1 MEKDEKKVLKWLLL
15 SAEQKNQDSMCIL
28 GELYMNGTPGL
39 EKNWKEAE
47 KWFQLSARHGHKKAI
62 PFLRYLYM
70 TGGPGLEKIMEKRS
84 NGYSRWQTKETGNP
98 LIFWD
103 NCTCLAAPD
112 LRRITGKQPNT

>member
-15 SAEQKNQDSMCIL
+15 SAE
-28 GELYMNGTPGL
+28 
-39 EKNWKEAE
+39 
-47 KWFQLSARHGHKKAI
+47 
-62 PFLRYLYM
+62 
-70 TGGPGLEKIMEKRS
+70 LEKIMEKRS

>member
-47 KWFQLSARHGHKKAI
+47 KWFQLSARHGNKKAI

-70 TGGPGLEKIMEKRS
+70 TGGPGLEKLWRS
-84 NGYSRWQTKETGNP
+84 GQMDT
-98 LIFWD
+98 
-103 NCTCLAAPD
+103 AAG
-112 LRRITGKQPNT
+112 RRRRPGIP